1 MKLTAFLSPLTAGF
15 LIVSALSLVADD
27 RSALYA
33 VVPIKSYHMYQ
44 SGDLVFRQGVDAVSV
59 AVLATKPLSQY
70 SHIGLIMLKGKQV
83 LVIHAAPAED
93 KLEVDGVKIETL
105 ALFSQSNRATH
116 IAVMRVSNDRAIG
129 KLATKNA
136 LKYLGRPFDT
146 AFNLQNEDS
155 IYCTELVARAYL
167 PLQINLIVKL
177 QKINL
182 PFVKGN
188 YLIPQDVFEK
198 ANLMKVAI
206 F

>member
-1 MKLTAFLSPLTAGF
+1 MTGVQTC
-15 LIVSALSLVADD
+15 AL
-27 RSALYA
+27 
-33 VVPIKSYHMYQ
+33 PIY
-44 SGDLVFRQGVDAVSV
+44 
-59 AVLATKPLSQY
+59 
-70 SHIGLIMLKGKQV
+70 
-83 LVIHAAPAED
+83 
-93 KLEVDGVKIETL
+93 
-105 ALFSQSNRATH
+105 RAMH

-136 LKYLGRPFDT
+136 LKYIGRPFDT

-167 PLQINLIVKL
+167 PLHINLIVKL

-198 ANLMKVAI
+198 AKLMKVAI